1 MTPNG
6 FVSETPLRVRYAE
19 TDAMGV
25 VHHASYIIWFEVG
38 RSDWLRQ
45 QGTSYADVEAGGYL
59 LVVSEVQARFMR
71 PARYDE
77 LLVIRTWVSELK
89 SRKMRFEYEIVR
101 PSDGETLVVGATSH
115 IVTDRAGRVTTFPAA
130 VRALLEGGVAALSV
144 STRRLR

>member
-1 MTPNG
+1 MSDVQPT

-19 TDAMGV
+19 TDAMGI

-45 QGTSYADVEAGGYL
+45 QGMSYADVEASGYL

-77 LLVIRTWVSELK
+77 LIVIRTRVAELK
-89 SRKMRFEYEIVR
+89 SRRLRFEYEVVR
-101 PSDGETLVVGATSH
+101 QATDETLVAGATSH
-115 IVTDRAGRVTTFPAA
+115 IVTDRTGRVTTFPTALR
-130 VRALLEGGVAALSV
+130 VLLEGGSAAGMV
-144 STRRLR
+144 

>member
-1 MTPNG
+1 MNDARPT

-19 TDAMGV
+19 TDAMGI

-45 QGTSYADVEAGGYL
+45 QGTSYADVEASGYL

-77 LLVIRTWVSELK
+77 LLVIRTRVAELR
-89 SRKMRFEYEIVR
+89 SRKLRFEYEIVR
-101 PSDGETLVVGATSH
+101 QGTGETLVVGATSH
-115 IVTDRAGRVTTFPAA
+115 IMTDREGRVTTFPAEL
-130 VRALLEGGVAALSV
+130 RGLLANGNVTSPL
-144 STRRLR
+144 